1 MSFPHIDKNS
11 KRIHVPS
18 FLLDHQH
25 DLLSRVRE
33 SVIGDFKKFITVFGK
48 RNLVYVDYVASGRSL
63 SFIEDYLSLAV
74 LPYYANTHTITSLV
88 GLQTLNL
95 REEAREVIKSC
106 VNASDQDALIF
117 VGSGATGAVNK
128 LVRILQNS
136 RWGKQAST
144 FVDYGS
150 NVGCTVCKQKF
161 VSEGSYI
168 KHLETSCRRDEGLGE
183 ESKNNKPVVFVSV
196 LEHHSNL
203 LP

>member
-74 LPYYANTHTITSLV
+74 LPYYANTHTITSM
-88 GLQTLNL
+88 G
-95 REEAREVIKSC
+95 RS
-106 VNASDQDALIF
+106 SD
-117 VGSGATGAVNK
+117 
-128 LVRILQNS
+128 
-136 RWGKQAST
+136 
-144 FVDYGS
+144 
-150 NVGCTVCKQKF
+150 
-161 VSEGSYI
+161 
-168 KHLETSCRRDEGLGE
+168 
-183 ESKNNKPVVFVSV
+183 SKPS
-196 LEHHSNL
+196 
-203 LP
+203 